1 MTTAEDEIANLRT
14 ALKDILSF
22 IKHERK
28 NGDPTDANSSGN
40 IMEAIGIMAKAGLK
54 TPRASKFITVTI
66 GEGLP
71 PIPQP

>member
-1 MTTAEDEIANLRT
+1 MTSSQDEITNLRA

-22 IKHERK
+22 IKYERK

-40 IMEAIGIMAKAGLK
+40 IMGSIEIMAKAGLK
-54 TPRASKFITVTI
+54 TPRDSKFITFTI

-71 PIPQP
+71 PASQP